1 MIAVIRATTF
11 RPDGVGTDSGWPVGA
26 LAPGEWLW
34 LDVSDESV
42 AELATITAAFEFD
55 PLALEDAMADS
66 HIPMFDDYGAY
77 LFVVLHGLRSDDDR
91 LATGEVDAF
100 LGSDYLVTVHTGSA
114 TVDWMFE
121 QVTDGAMASNTGPDG
136 LLALIADVQSRRL
149 LRVIDA
155 LDEAMFSVEERAL
168 SGDASVLSDIQSL
181 RRDTT
186 LLRRAVSPLRD
197 VLRDLST
204 SDSTL
209 LGVASRRRFDS
220 AYDHVNRLVEGV
232 DTARVLIAASLDT
245 YRSTVAEK
253 TNDVMRVLTVYSALL
268 LPLTLIVGLYGM
280 NFANM
285 PELQWRNGY
294 FWLLGMMMLLAAG
307 QWFYFYRRGFIG
319 RPSAR
324 ILGRPASLLAQV
336 AKLPL
341 QPAMALVAMAR
352 RPTDPEG

>member
-1 MIAVIRATTF
+1 MIRATLFGSEGLGAST
-11 RPDGVGTDSGWPVGA
+11 SWPISA
-26 LAPGEWLW
+26 LEPGEWLW
-34 LDVSDESV
+34 LDISGEEV
-42 AELATITAAFEFD
+42 ADLARITASFEFD
-55 PLALEDAMADS
+55 SLALEDALADS

-77 LFVVLHGLRSDDDR
+77 LFVVLHGLAGNEDR

-100 LGSDYLVTVHTGSA
+100 LGSDYLVTVHSGSA
-114 TVDWMFE
+114 SVDWLLE
-121 QVTDGAMASNTGPDG
+121 QVGDGTIATSDGPDG

-149 LRVIDA
+149 LRVVDA
-155 LDEAMFSVEERAL
+155 LDEAMFSVEERAI
-168 SGDASVLSDIQSL
+168 SGDASVLADIQSL

-186 LLRRAVSPLRD
+186 LLRRTVSPLRD
-197 VLRDLST
+197 VLSDLSN
-204 SDSTL
+204 SESEL
-209 LGVASRRRFDS
+209 LGIASRRRFDS

-245 YRSTVAEK
+245 YRSTVAER

-280 NFANM
+280 NFTNM

-294 FWLLGMMMLLAAG
+294 FWLLGAMAVLATG
-307 QWFYFYRRGFIG
+307 QWVYFLRRGFIG

-341 QPAMALVAMAR
+341 QPAIALVALAR
-352 RPTDPEG
+352 RPTNGDG